1 MPAIEFNSTTTIAAC
16 CKGAAEYHLPDQT
29 RDHPTEGNPT
39 QACET
44 TEVKKKIGTTEKS
57 SEVSPSLHLL
67 RKIVDLVRNRREKST
82 ETSK

>member
-1 MPAIEFNSTTTIAAC
+1 MPTMEFNSTTTNAAC
-16 CKGAAEYHLPDQT
+16 CKGAAEYHPPDRT
-29 RDHPTEGNPT
+29 RDHPTGGNPT

-57 SEVSPSLHLL
+57 IEVSPSFHLL
-67 RKIVDLVRNRREKST
+67 RKFGDLVRNRREKST